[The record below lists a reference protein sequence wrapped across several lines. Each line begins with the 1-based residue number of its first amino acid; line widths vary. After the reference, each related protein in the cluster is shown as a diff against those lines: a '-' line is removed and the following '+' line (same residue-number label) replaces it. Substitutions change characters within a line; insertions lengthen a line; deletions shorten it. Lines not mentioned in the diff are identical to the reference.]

1 MPSSN
6 LMASRRFWPLFW
18 TQFAGAFNDNVFKN
32 AVIIMITYRSASL
45 FGLGVDQMVALCGGI
60 FILPF
65 FLFSAFAGEIS
76 DKWPKNKLAF
86 LTKIAEIIIMC
97 LGVIGFL
104 TDSLEFLLIALF
116 MMGAQSTL
124 FGPVKYSI
132 LPELLEEDEL
142 VKGNAL
148 VEMGTFL
155 SILLGTILGGVL
167 AGMGPGGVLGVCVT
181 IVLLA
186 MVGTWFSWK
195 IPHTPASS
203 PALKLRFGFFA
214 PTRDMFRITAQVKSV
229 HNSVLAISW
238 FWFFG
243 AALLS
248 IFPVYVKDVL
258 HCGEGVVTLFLA
270 LFSVGVAIGS
280 MVCEKMSH
288 KRVELGLVPVGSIG
302 ISLFTLDLFLAGYPK
317 IVPTELGTLTDFL
330 NMPGSIR
337 IMFDLLMLSIFSG
350 FFIVPLYTF
359 IQTRSAPEV
368 RSRVVAGNNIYNAL
382 FMVTS
387 AVMLMVLYAMG
398 VTPVQV
404 LLVLT
409 ILNAIVAAYIYT
421 VIPEFLWRFLA
432 FTVSRII
439 YRMRIVGDDH
449 IPHDGAAV
457 LICNHVSFV
466 DWLVIAGCVRRP
478 VRFVMH
484 YHYAKTPGIGFA
496 LRGAKVIPIAGAKEN
511 PEILDEAFKKIAHA
525 LKAGVLVCI
534 FPEGTITRDGNLSPF
549 RAGIERIIGE
559 TPVPVIPMVLK
570 GLWGSFFSR
579 KHGGKAVSKP
589 GVIRHTIFSHVK
601 LEIEE
606 ALSPSEVTAKMLEEK
621 VRSML
626 GPQESKVGA

>member
-1 MPSSN
+1 MPSPN
-6 LMASRRFWPLFW
+6 LMTERRFWPLFW

-65 FLFSAFAGEIS
+65 FLFSAVAGEVA
-76 DKWPKNKLAF
+76 DKWPKNKLAYY
-86 LTKIAEIIIMC
+86 TKVAEIVIMC
-97 LGVIGFL
+97 FGVIGFL
-104 TDSLEFLLIALF
+104 TDSIQFLLVALF

-132 LPELLEEDEL
+132 LPELLEEEEL

-167 AGMGPGGVLGVCVT
+167 AGMGPMGINGVCTT

-186 MVGTWFSWK
+186 IIGTWFSNK
-195 IPHTPASS
+195 IKFTKASS
-203 PALKLRFGFFA
+203 PALKLRFGFFG
-214 PTRDMFRITAQVKSV
+214 PTRDMLRITAQVKSV

-248 IFPVYVKDVL
+248 IFPIYVKDVL

-280 MVCEKMSH
+280 IVCEKMSH

-302 ISLFTLDLFLAGYPK
+302 ISLFTLDLFFAGYPT
-317 IVPTELGTLTDFL
+317 VTPQELGTLNDFFQ
-330 NMPGSIR
+330 MSGSFR

-382 FMVTS
+382 FMVSS
-387 AVMLMVLYAMG
+387 AIMLMVLYAMG
-398 VTPVQV
+398 LTPVQV
-404 LLVLT
+404 LLVLAV
-409 ILNAIVAAYIYT
+409 LNALVAAYIYT
-421 VIPEFLWRFLA
+421 VIPEFLWRFLCVFVA
-432 FTVSRII
+432 RFI
-439 YRMRIVGDDH
+439 YRLRIVGEDH
-449 IPHDGAAV
+449 IPHEGAAV

-466 DWLVIAGCVRRP
+466 DWLVVAGCIRRP

-511 PEILDEAFKKIAHA
+511 PEILDEAFKQIAHA
-525 LKAGVLVCI
+525 LKVGELVCI
-534 FPEGTITRDGNLSPF
+534 FPEGTITRDGYLSPF
-549 RAGIERIIGE
+549 RAGIERIIAE
-559 TPVPVIPMVLK
+559 SPVPVIPMVLK

-579 KHGGKAVSKP
+579 KYGSAVSKP
-589 GVIRHTIFSHVK
+589 GVIPHTLFSHVK

-606 ALSPSEVTAKMLEEK
+606 GLSPVDVSAKVLEEK

-626 GPQESKVGA
+626 GPLESKSAP